1 MQPTPETAAA
11 GTDLSPDEWRE
22 ITREVNAIAPHAL
35 VPLVLDYGGPMPMP
49 RERCKTLGLQ
59 QLYIDAKGRVPFC
72 CQLSR
77 YGDGN
82 EQIIGDL
89 RQESLAVVV
98 ERARVAY
105 DAFHAESVKLHQ
117 IGRTDALDDFPCL
130 SCARR
135 HGQTRFLANSPEH
148 SWTGLARP
156 A

>member
-1 MQPTPETAAA
+1 
-11 GTDLSPDEWRE
+11 
-22 ITREVNAIAPHAL
+22 
-35 VPLVLDYGGPMPMP
+35 MP

-98 ERARVAY
+98 ERARAAY

-135 HGQTRFLANSPEH
+135 HGQTRFLANFPEH